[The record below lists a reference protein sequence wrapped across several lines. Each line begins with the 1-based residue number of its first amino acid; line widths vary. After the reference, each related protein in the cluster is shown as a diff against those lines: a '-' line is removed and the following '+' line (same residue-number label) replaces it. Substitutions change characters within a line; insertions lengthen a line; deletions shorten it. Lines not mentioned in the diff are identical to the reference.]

1 MSETRITLRRI
12 GEPFHFEA
20 VNSTGNAVHID
31 AGAAIG
37 GTGQGVRPMEML
49 LMGLAGCSGIDV
61 ISILRKQ
68 RQEIQDF
75 QIEVVGE
82 RGESKLA
89 NPFTKIFMRFVLC
102 GPIEESHLKRAI
114 ELSMEKYCSV
124 AKTLE
129 KTATI
134 SWEYTLTPST
144 RSGQAPSTR
153 TEDGDLKQ
161 VTG

>member
-20 VNSTGNAVHID
+20 QNATGNRVEID

-37 GTGQGVRPMEML
+37 GTGKGARPMELL
-49 LMGLAGCSGIDV
+49 LMGLAGCAGIDV
-61 ISILRKQ
+61 ISILQKQ
-68 RQEIQDF
+68 RQSIESIEID
-75 QIEVVGE
+75 VVGV

-89 NPFTKIFMRFVLC
+89 NPFTQIRMVFALR
-102 GPIEESHLKRAI
+102 GTIEESHLKRAI

-134 SWEYTLTPST
+134 TWEYTLN
-144 RSGQAPSTR
+144 A
-153 TEDGDLKQ
+153 
-161 VTG
+161 

>member
-1 MSETRITLRRI
+1 MSTTKISATRI

-20 VNSTGNAVHID
+20 KNSAGNTVHID

-37 GTGQGVRPMEML
+37 GTGQGVRPMELL

-61 ISILRKQ
+61 ITILRKQ
-68 RQEIQDF
+68 RQNIDSMHV
-75 QIEVVGE
+75 EVSGE
-82 RGESKLA
+82 RGESQEA
-89 NPFTKIFMRFVLC
+89 NPFQGIKVIFSLK
-102 GPIEESHLKRAI
+102 GEIEDAHLKRAI

-134 SWEYTLTPST
+134 TWEYTLN
-144 RSGQAPSTR
+144 
-153 TEDGDLKQ
+153 
-161 VTG
+161 V

>member
-1 MSETRITLRRI
+1 MSLTKISAVRI

-20 VNSTGNAVHID
+20 KNEAGNAVMID

-37 GTGQGVRPMEML
+37 GTGKGVRPMELL
-49 LMGLAGCSGIDV
+49 LMGLAGCASIDV

-68 RQEIQDF
+68 RQNIASVKVDVE
-75 QIEVVGE
+75 GE
-82 RGESKLA
+82 RGESQEA
-89 NPFTKIFMRFVLC
+89 NPYKNIKVKFSLT
-102 GPIEESHLKRAI
+102 GEIEDAHLKRAI

-134 SWEYTLTPST
+134 NWEYTLN
-144 RSGQAPSTR
+144 G
-153 TEDGDLKQ
+153 
-161 VTG
+161 

>member
-1 MSETRITLRRI
+1 MAATKVSIRRI

-20 VNSTGNAVHID
+20 TNAAGKTVHID
-31 AGAAIG
+31 AGPAIG

-61 ISILRKQ
+61 ITILRKQ
-68 RQEIQDF
+68 RQT
-75 QIEVVGE
+75 IEEMSVEVIGE
-82 RGESKLA
+82 RGEAQEA
-89 NPFTKIFMRFVLC
+89 NPFTDIVVKFSLK
-102 GPIEESHLKRAI
+102 GPIEDHFLKRAI

-134 SWEYTLTPST
+134 RYEYTLLP
-144 RSGQAPSTR
+144 
-153 TEDGDLKQ
+153 
-161 VTG
+161 

>member
-12 GEPFHFEA
+12 GEPYHFEA
-20 VNSTGNAVHID
+20 TNSAGNTVHID

-37 GTGQGVRPMEML
+37 GTGKGVRPMEML

-68 RQEIQDF
+68 RQ
-75 QIEVVGE
+75 QIDAMDVEVVGE
-82 RGESKLA
+82 RGEGQEA
-89 NPFTKIFMRFVLC
+89 TPFTKIVVRFALR
-102 GPIEESHLKRAI
+102 GAIEESHLKRAI
-114 ELSMEKYCSV
+114 ELSMDKYCSV

-134 SWEYTLTPST
+134 TWEYTLN
-144 RSGQAPSTR
+144 A
-153 TEDGDLKQ
+153 
-161 VTG
+161 

>member
-20 VNSTGNAVHID
+20 SNSAGNTVHID

-37 GTGQGVRPMEML
+37 GTGKGVRPMEML

-61 ISILRKQ
+61 VSILRKQ
-68 RQEIQDF
+68 RQEIETMDV
-75 QIEVVGE
+75 EVVGE
-82 RGESKLA
+82 RGESQLA
-89 NPFTKIFMRFVLC
+89 NPFTKIVVRFALS

-129 KTATI
+129 MTATI
-134 SWEYTLTPST
+134 TWEYTLN
-144 RSGQAPSTR
+144 A
-153 TEDGDLKQ
+153 
-161 VTG
+161 